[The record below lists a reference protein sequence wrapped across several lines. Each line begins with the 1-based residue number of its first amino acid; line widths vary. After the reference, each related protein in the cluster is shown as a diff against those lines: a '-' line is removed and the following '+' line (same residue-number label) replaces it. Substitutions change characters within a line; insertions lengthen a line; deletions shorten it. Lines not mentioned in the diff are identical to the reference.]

1 MTIVIIVEKENIKEN
16 NILDINDLYKKC
28 KFKKIDGFQEIKE
41 WEFNK
46 KNIKLFAKTSGKN
59 NSKNLYNFPNV
70 SNTIYGSCALVCYE
84 NNNLID
90 ISLSF
95 WTEFLNS
102 KTTNKL
108 HDNNNNNNDND
119 NDNDNDNKNDNK
131 KTTTTRK
138 SLSNRVYLQ
147 LLKEQGFQCRG
158 PNSRE
163 CETYQ
168 CPMKASKI
176 KFSDIKSPDPEI
188 DHILPLSEEG
198 TNNLE
203 NLQILCGCCHNKKST
218 LEGLMKSNNGKVC
231 PRIISEYSILSKQ
244 KYKEEEL
251 ENNFEESSDS
261 DSDIII
267 RARRKRLFG

>member
-1 MTIVIIVEKENIKEN
+1 MEVQ
-16 NILDINDLYKKC
+16 KC
-28 KFKKIDGFQEIKE
+28 
-41 WEFNK
+41 
-46 KNIKLFAKTSGKN
+46 SGCR
-59 NSKNLYNFPNV
+59 KNLEISNFSLKKGNEYYKTCNLCREKLKRQV
-70 SNTIYGSCALVCYE
+70 ND
-84 NNNLID
+84 NNGN
-90 ISLSF
+90 
-95 WTEFLNS
+95 N
-102 KTTNKL
+102 
-108 HDNNNNNNDND
+108 DNNNN
-119 NDNDNDNKNDNK
+119 NDNK

-251 ENNFEESSDS
+251 ENVFEESSDS